1 MILQLLLF
9 PFAAIYITDLCKD
22 LLKRYFMVPPYNK
35 KVYPTTVRLFPK
47 ENNSTLDYVKAMS
60 KVGYVGKYDIL
71 PDNVVLSS
79 ALATEF
85 LSHPQISFSTF
96 KGRYQVQNLLK
107 NHEKDYLDR
116 HQGQIELKTAF
127 NRKYINE
134 VICADIKSF
143 NNLIDLYIKENGIHC
158 SENKVYIPDLIEFVV
173 SVIGENACLRVL
185 GDELAKDKKVRTII
199 ERTTRQTFL
208 IRFSKLRPI
217 KYLRHIYRNRM
228 QIRSIGKMADILKNE
243 LQLNDGS
250 IKSPTNMNALWIILN
265 QKAVSIRRNPFRL
278 SWVLMNLIRC
288 MVSISCT
295 RIANVLVNISSDAS
309 SSQELINEQAV
320 LISNYGR
327 DITYP
332 LLPKMK
338 RLIWF
343 VKRALLESSPASCM
357 HRKVEHDMYLSN
369 GMVLSKGSIVSLDLF
384 SHYHKEKLYDSN
396 INYDDLL
403 WGFGESRCSFSE
415 YSFAQIMA
423 FTAIMIRNFSM
434 LLSDDGFI
442 GRHPGYEQ
450 ISTVVPKANSLF
462 LEKHYL

>member
-71 PDNVVLSS
+71 PNNVVLSS

-143 NNLIDLYIKENGIHC
+143 NNLIDLYIKENGIHY

-228 QIRSIGKMADILKNE
+228 QIRSIGQMADILKNE
-243 LQLNDGS
+243 LRLNDGS

-265 QKAVSIRRNPFRL
+265 QKAVSISRNPFRL

-343 VKRALLESSPASCM
+343 VKRALLESSPAS
-357 HRKVEHDMYLSN
+357 RKVEHDMYLSN

-403 WGFGESRCSFSE
+403 WGFG
-415 YSFAQIMA
+415 
-423 FTAIMIRNFSM
+423 
-434 LLSDDGFI
+434 
-442 GRHPGYEQ
+442 
-450 ISTVVPKANSLF
+450 
-462 LEKHYL
+462 